1 MKDASCV
8 CVCVCVVSVCV
19 CCVYVCVCVCV
30 YVCGDD
36 SRRYSVYSSSAR
48 SIKPKVLI
56 RLLGLHLGGGDV
68 DIELTQG

>member
-1 MKDASCV
+1 MKDVCV
-8 CVCVCVVSVCV
+8 CVCVCR
-19 CCVYVCVCVCV
+19 
-30 YVCGDD
+30 DD

-68 DIELTQG
+68 DIELTQGWENMRDSRSLEAPANNMQL